1 MILRFSSLFIM
12 VFALLLELRDTKI
25 KAGGDM
31 QRMLDEVD
39 LISSVSGGITD
50 KLIGV
55 EVG

>member
-25 KAGGDM
+25 NAGGDM